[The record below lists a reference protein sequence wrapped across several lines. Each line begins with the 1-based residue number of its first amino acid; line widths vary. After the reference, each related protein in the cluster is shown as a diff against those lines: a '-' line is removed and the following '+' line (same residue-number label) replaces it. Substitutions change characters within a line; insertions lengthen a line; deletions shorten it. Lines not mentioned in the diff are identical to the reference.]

1 MKRIITAAVLLML
14 AVLLAGCAAELPAPI
29 PDGAPG
35 HASQDIGLTT
45 DGQRVYLLR
54 QGATWRSW
62 SFTFSAYEVT
72 GGGLRRIV
80 SGRDA
85 DDFTVAEGRL
95 LIASHTANW
104 LKAVW
109 DSAEIDG
116 YDARTGKTVMH
127 ASERE
132 PGGVNPDRYA
142 FYIAGARIIRS
153 RSTYR
158 PGGERWEEFAFVDAQ
173 GRVEEP
179 FWTLPGFLRV
189 KVLEGC
195 ILTAD
200 YEASE
205 VRLFDLNGMKEY
217 TVPAMWGTDSFG
229 APLLPDGVLLEGVL
243 YYPAADGVRA
253 YDLTA
258 RQDSLFAAVTAP
270 EYFYVTDG
278 LLYTV
283 ADDGLLTAFELRT
296 GEARP
301 TAVVLT
307 KADRFVIAA
316 TSAYILQ
323 KPELH
328 GVRQTG
334 CRIEALWE
342 AE

>member
-1 MKRIITAAVLLML
+1 MKRIIVAAL
-14 AVLLAGCAAELPAPI
+14 LLALAMLLAACAAELPAPI

-54 QGATWRSW
+54 QGATLRSW

-72 GGGLRRIV
+72 GGGMRRIV

-85 DDFTVAEGRL
+85 NDFAVAEDRL

-109 DSAEIDG
+109 DSVEIDG
-116 YDARTGKTVMH
+116 YDALTGENGLH
-127 ASERE
+127 ASVRYE
-132 PGGVNPDRYA
+132 GGVNPDRYT
-142 FYIAGARIIRS
+142 YHIAGTQVIRS
-153 RSTYR
+153 RSMYK
-158 PGGERWEEFAFVDAQ
+158 PDGKRWEEFAFVDAQ
-173 GRVEEP
+173 GHAGEP
-179 FWTLPGFLRV
+179 FWTLPGYLRV
-189 KVLEGC
+189 KVLEGG

-200 YEASE
+200 YKASE

-217 TVPAMWGTDSFG
+217 TVPAMWGTDPFG
-229 APLLPDGVLLEGVL
+229 DPLLPDGVLLEGVM

-253 YDLTA
+253 YSLEA

-278 LLYTV
+278 WLYTV
-283 ADDGLLTAFELRT
+283 ADDGLLTAFDLRAGAT
-296 GEARP
+296 RP
-301 TAVVLT
+301 TAVALT
-307 KADRFVIAA
+307 KADRYIIAGA
-316 TSAYILQ
+316 SAYILQ